1 MRLSYT
7 LDYTKDVVALTPTI
21 LDLENA
27 GLDLLWL
34 QEAYSFDA
42 VSAIGYLAAKTSTIG
57 LGTAILNV
65 YSRTPGVLGMTA
77 AGCDH
82 LSGGRF
88 HLGLGASGPQV
99 VEGFH
104 GMAYSKPLTRTKEVV
119 DIVRKVVGREVVE
132 FSGDTVSVPLTK
144 EAGGTGL
151 GKPLKLINKPDRS
164 VVPIYLAALGDKS
177 VETAAEIAEGWLP
190 FFWVPEQAQQVFGAA
205 LAPGLAKRS
214 VDLGALDIVAN
225 TTVAI
230 GENLDRDAL
239 LQGMRNHIALYVGGM
254 GARNANF
261 YNDLAQRM
269 GWVDEALAI
278 QEFFLTG
285 KRDEAAAAVPQA
297 WLDQATLVGSASFV
311 AERLA
316 AYKESGVTS
325 LDITI
330 PAGVD
335 PVATVE
341 QLRSLM

>member
-1 MRLSYT
+1 MRLSFT

-21 LDLENA
+21 LDLEKA

-42 VSAIGYLAAKTSTIG
+42 VSAIGYLAAKTTAIG

-104 GMAYSKPLTRTKEVV
+104 GMAYAKPLTRTKEVV
-119 DIVRKVVGREVVE
+119 DIVRKIVGREVVE
-132 FSGDTVSVPLTK
+132 YAGDTVSVPLTK

-151 GKPLKLINKPDRS
+151 GKPLKLINKPDRP

-177 VETAAEIAEGWLP
+177 VETTAEIAEGWLP
-190 FFWVPEQAQQVFGAA
+190 FFWVPEKAQQVFGGA

-214 VDLGALDIVAN
+214 ADIGALDIVAN

-285 KRDEAAAAVPQA
+285 KREEAAAAVPQA
-297 WLDQATLVGSASFV
+297 WLDQATLVGPASFV
-311 AERLA
+311 GERLA

-330 PAGVD
+330 PTGVD

>member
-1 MRLSYT
+1 
-7 LDYTKDVVALTPTI
+7 
-21 LDLENA
+21 
-27 GLDLLWL
+27 
-34 QEAYSFDA
+34 
-42 VSAIGYLAAKTSTIG
+42 
-57 LGTAILNV
+57 
-65 YSRTPGVLGMTA
+65 VLGMTA

-82 LSGGRF
+82 LSSGRF

-104 GMAYSKPLTRTKEVV
+104 GMTYSKPLTRTKEVV
-119 DIVRKVVGREVVE
+119 EIVRKIVAREVVE

-151 GKPLKLINKPDRS
+151 GKPLKLINKPDRAN
-164 VVPIYLAALGDKS
+164 VPIYLAALGDKS
-177 VETAAEIAEGWLP
+177 VQTAAEIAEGWLP
-190 FFWVPEQAQQVFGAA
+190 FFWVPEQAEQVFGSA
-205 LAPGLAKRS
+205 LKPGLANRS
-214 VDLGALDIVAN
+214 AELPALDIVAN

-230 GENLDRDAL
+230 GENLDREAL

-285 KRDEAAAAVPQA
+285 KREEAAAAVPQA

-335 PVATVE
+335 PVTTVE
-341 QLRSLM
+341 LLRSLM

>member
-7 LDYTKDVVALTPTI
+7 LSYTQDVVALTPVI
-21 LDLENA
+21 QDLESA

-42 VSAIGYLAAKTSTIG
+42 VSALGYLAGKTSTIG
-57 LGTAILNV
+57 LGSAILNA
-65 YSRTPGVLGMTA
+65 YSRTPAVLGMTA
-77 AGCDH
+77 AGLDH

-104 GMAYSKPLTRTKEVV
+104 GMPYSKPLTRTKEVV
-119 DIVRKVVGREVVE
+119 EIVRKVVAREVVE
-132 FSGDTVSVPLTK
+132 YTGETVSVPLTK

-151 GKPLKLINKPDRS
+151 GKPLKLINKPDRP

-177 VETAAEIAEGWLP
+177 VETTAEIAEGWLP
-190 FFWVPEQAQQVFGAA
+190 FFWVPENAQRVFGAS
-205 LAPGLAKRS
+205 LTPGLAKRS
-214 VDLGALDIVAN
+214 AELPALDIVAN

-230 GENLDRDAL
+230 GENLDREAL
-239 LQGMRNHIALYVGGM
+239 LAGMRNHIALYVGGM

-285 KRDEAAAAVPQA
+285 KREEAAAAVPQA

-316 AYKESGVTS
+316 AYRESGVTS

-330 PAGVD
+330 PAGID
-335 PVATVE
+335 PLSTVE
-341 QLRSLM
+341 QLRAMM

>member
-1 MRLSYT
+1 
-7 LDYTKDVVALTPTI
+7 
-21 LDLENA
+21 
-27 GLDLLWL
+27 
-34 QEAYSFDA
+34 
-42 VSAIGYLAAKTSTIG
+42 
-57 LGTAILNV
+57 
-65 YSRTPGVLGMTA
+65 MTA

-119 DIVRKVVGREVVE
+119 EIVRKIVGREVVE
-132 FSGDTVSVPLTK
+132 FVGDTVRVPITK
-144 EAGGTGL
+144 EDGGTGL

-164 VVPIYLAALGDKS
+164 NVPIYLAAIGDKS
-177 VETAAEIAEGWLP
+177 VETTAEIAEGWLP
-190 FFWVPEQAQQVFGAA
+190 FFWVPEQADQLFGAA

-214 VDLGALDIVAN
+214 VELPKLDIVAN

-230 GENLDRDAL
+230 GDDLDRDAL

-285 KRDEAAAAVPQA
+285 KREEAAAAVPQA
-297 WLDQATLVGSASFV
+297 WLDQATLVGPASFV

-330 PAGVD
+330 PVGVD

-341 QLRSLM
+341 KLRSLM